1 MDCENCRYDEDYDP
15 ETHDVEMSWQNNVCD
30 KCGNTTY
37 CCCTC
42 EQDEADRIEAIVEE
56 RVEEL
61 RKEFQEKIDKIYE
74 ILSDTALWDMR
85 KNDG

>member
-1 MDCENCRYDEDYDP
+1 MACENCKYDEDYDP
-15 ETHDVEMSWQNNVCD
+15 ETHDVEMSWQNNICD
-30 KCGNTTY
+30 KCGKTTY
-37 CCCTC
+37 SCCTC

>member
-1 MDCENCRYDEDYDP
+1 MACENCKYDEDYDP

-61 RKEFQEKIDKIYE
+61 RK
-74 ILSDTALWDMR
+74 
-85 KNDG
+85 